1 MKYEVVWFVGKFC
14 YTKTVKDIRM
24 ALALAENKLSVGKFC
39 YTKTVKDIRMA
50 LALAE
55 NKLSEKEVDEI
66 EIVKIKEEI
75 EG

>member
-1 MKYEVVWFVGKFC
+1 MKYEVVWF
-14 YTKTVKDIRM
+14 
-24 ALALAENKLSVGKFC
+24 VGKFC

-66 EIVKIKEEI
+66 EIVKGEELDD
-75 EG
+75 E